1 MSNDSSNYPVPRKRA
16 SGFQR
21 ASVSNALQFA
31 FDDSQLNFA
40 EFTERNEKAIR
51 VTYLDELIP
60 LVADLSLGPE
70 LPPISDKGYLT
81 AVSQRFQQP
90 IMPDQI
96 DKIHQ
101 PQPALVERP
110 AQKSF
115 LSSLLAPADTA
126 DSPDLYSVLGEVSK
140 DGHWVCPASAQVLV
154 ICGEADINLVD
165 AQVTSMHTTIR
176 IMSIMGEVTIVVPE
190 EFRVINNVSSFMGSA
205 KLSDSRHTI
214 SMSSLDDNSPTLTIT
229 GTALL
234 SEVKIKRVKPKRR

>member
-70 LPPISDKGYLT
+70 LPPVSDKGYLT

-140 DGHWVCPASAQVLV
+140 DGHWVCPAW
-154 ICGEADINLVD
+154 
-165 AQVTSMHTTIR
+165 
-176 IMSIMGEVTIVVPE
+176 
-190 EFRVINNVSSFMGSA
+190 
-205 KLSDSRHTI
+205 
-214 SMSSLDDNSPTLTIT
+214 
-229 GTALL
+229 
-234 SEVKIKRVKPKRR
+234 RRM